1 MLRYRTEEE
10 RKKWYFQYL
19 LTNDIAFKEIRTYNL
34 AEYLFIKLRGY
45 MTIF

>member
-34 AEYLFIKLRGY
+34 AEYFIHKVKGD
-45 MTIF
+45 I